1 MENASNIN
9 SANYAIEYVKQN
21 GAVEL
26 LVPKS
31 QYSELETTHKMVT
44 DFGCSVCYRVFSPPI
59 KTRKC
64 AHRLCHMCYVQI
76 RRSITPE
83 HLTRPMTLCPEC
95 RSPLESVVRA
105 SPYQLPKISEVLHL
119 DHAAQLE
126 LDILYNNCHVT
137 GFGESLQIFSDTV
150 ESPLELRDVI
160 FAPVRATNTVL
171 NLGLFTGYLSACV
184 GLSVGAG
191 VVSGAFGLGRQLGSL
206 VCQQEPSPTI
216 HQAAKSGASWMFEKL
231 STVYDAIPYESTQLP
246 LPVAA
251 YLGLSYLD
259 RKFLQGS
266 TNGQGIMRNNGAE
279 DRRNFY
285 KDISERLYQVCTP
298 YQAVTDST
306 IAIFQYTKQ
315 CFTA

>member
-1 MENASNIN
+1 MENSSNIN
-9 SANYAIEYVKQN
+9 SANNTIEYVKQN
-21 GAVEL
+21 GTVEL
-26 LVPKS
+26 LAPKS

-64 AHRLCHMCYVQI
+64 EHRLCHMCYVQM
-76 RRSITPE
+76 RRSIAPE

-105 SPYQLPKISEVLHL
+105 SPYHLPKISEVLHL
-119 DHAAQLE
+119 DHAAQHE

-150 ESPLELRDVI
+150 ESPLELRDII

-191 VVSGAFGLGRQLGSL
+191 VVSGVFGLGRQLGSL
-206 VCQQEPSPTI
+206 VNQQEPSPTI

-266 TNGQGIMRNNGAE
+266 TNGQGIMRDNGAE
-279 DRRNFY
+279 DRRQLYAN
-285 KDISERLYQVCTP
+285 ISERIYQVCTP

-306 IAIFQYTKQ
+306 IAVFQYTKQ
-315 CFTA
+315 CFAA

>member
-1 MENASNIN
+1 MENSININ
-9 SANYAIEYVKQN
+9 SANNAIEYVKQN
-21 GAVEL
+21 GTVEL
-26 LVPKS
+26 LAPKS

-64 AHRLCHMCYVQI
+64 EHRLCHMCYVQM
-76 RRSITPE
+76 RRSIAPG

-105 SPYQLPKISEVLHL
+105 SPYHLPKISEVLHL
-119 DHAAQLE
+119 DHEAQHE

-137 GFGESLQIFSDTV
+137 GFGESLQIFSDNV
-150 ESPLELRDVI
+150 ESPLEFRDII

-171 NLGLFTGYLSACV
+171 NLGLFTGYLSTCV

-191 VVSGAFGLGRQLGSL
+191 VVSGVFGLGRQLGSL
-206 VCQQEPSPTI
+206 VNQQEPSPTI

-266 TNGQGIMRNNGAE
+266 TNGQGIMRDNGAE
-279 DRRNFY
+279 NRRQLYAN
-285 KDISERLYQVCTP
+285 ISERIYQVCTP

-315 CFTA
+315 CFAA